1 MSTIM
6 IIKNTLKDYN
16 QWRSVLDANKEVR
29 VKYGIEEKAMY
40 QSKADPNQIIG
51 IMEVED
57 MARLQAFMEHMKE
70 SGVMDDAGVLDTE
83 ATPCN
88 DVT

>member
-1 MSTIM
+1 
-6 IIKNTLKDYN
+6 
-16 QWRSVLDANKEVR
+16 
-29 VKYGIEEKAMY
+29 MY